1 MRLLILQCVC
11 VLSWWG
17 VAVAPTFVSLK
28 NAIKGVACAETYDT
42 IMRLICGTRLLQIL
56 LCSLEIVFLFV
67 FAGDLY

>member
-1 MRLLILQCVC
+1 MCVC
-11 VLSWWG
+11 SQLVGCGS

-28 NAIKGVACAETYDT
+28 NTIKGVACAETYDT